1 MQADSDATLMQRVV
15 GGDEAAFAEI
25 VGRYKNPLVN
35 YLTHL
40 VRSRERAEEV
50 AQDAFVRLYRNA
62 SKYREQE
69 RLGPYLYRIAT
80 NLVVTDVRRE
90 KRWSLL
96 LPRLHAST
104 NLTVTQ
110 PDAGLFVDEIQ
121 KKVSAALERLPVKYR
136 APIVLC
142 DIEEWSY
149 EEIARA
155 LECRVGTVKSRIFR
169 GREMLR
175 RQLAPYMEPHRT
187 GDRNDRNERHT
198 VDAIAAQTPAHER
211 VASLRL

>member
-1 MQADSDATLMQRVV
+1 MQAETDATLMRRVRE
-15 GGDEAAFAEI
+15 GDEEAFAEI
-25 VGRYKNPLVN
+25 VDRYKNPLVN

-96 LPRLHAST
+96 LPRLNAST
-104 NLTVTQ
+104 HQTVTS
-110 PDAGLFVDEIQ
+110 PDEGLFVDEIQ
-121 KKVSAALERLPVKYR
+121 RKVSSALERLPVKYR

-169 GREMLR
+169 GRELLR
-175 RQLAPYMEPHRT
+175 RQLAPWWT
-187 GDRNDRNERHT
+187 GERHERQRA
-198 VDAIAAQTPAHER
+198 DEFAARTPAHER
-211 VASLRL
+211 VATIHL

>member
-1 MQADSDATLMQRVV
+1 MQAETDASLMHRVLT
-15 GGDEAAFAEI
+15 GDEEAFAEI
-25 VGRYKNPLVN
+25 VNRYKNPLVN

-104 NLTVTQ
+104 NQAVPT

-169 GREMLR
+169 GRELLR
-175 RQLAPYMEPHRT
+175 RLLSSWWT
-187 GDRNDRNERHT
+187 GERNERHRA
-198 VDAIAAQTPAHER
+198 DEIAPRAAAHER
-211 VASLRL
+211 VATLQL

>member
-1 MQADSDATLMQRVV
+1 MEPVNDATLMQRVRT
-15 GGDEAAFAEI
+15 GDEDAFAAI
-25 VGRYKNPLVN
+25 VERYKNPLVN

-62 SKYREQE
+62 EKYREQE

-80 NLVVTDVRRE
+80 NLVVSEARRE

-96 LPRLHAST
+96 LPRLNAST
-104 NLTVTQ
+104 TQ
-110 PDAGLFVDEIQ
+110 AAPGPDAGLLTDEIQ
-121 KKVSAALERLPVKYR
+121 RKVNSALERLPLKYR

-169 GREMLR
+169 GRELLR
-175 RQLAPYMEPHRT
+175 RQLAPWWMGE
-187 GDRNDRNERHT
+187 RNERQRA
-198 VDAIAAQTPAHER
+198 DEIAPRPTAHER
-211 VASLRL
+211 VATLHL